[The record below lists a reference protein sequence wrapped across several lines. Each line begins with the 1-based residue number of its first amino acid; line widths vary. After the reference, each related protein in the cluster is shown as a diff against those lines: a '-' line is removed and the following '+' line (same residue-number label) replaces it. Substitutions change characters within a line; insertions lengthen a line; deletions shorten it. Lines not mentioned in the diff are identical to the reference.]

1 VEKGVSVERAIE
13 LACKS
18 TMNLGTEI
26 VDLSKLHG
34 RTLAESL
41 NSKVDD
47 PRFDNSAMD
56 GWAVCSSDFLN
67 EITVLKIVGTSK
79 AGGEQPP
86 EIRTG
91 QACQIMTGAPMPTG
105 ADAIVVVEKSQA
117 KGGKVTL
124 IGPPNKNYI
133 RKKSENLLRG
143 EETLSAGTRMSAAS
157 ISLTATMGFAEV
169 KVVKKP
175 KIAIISTGDEL
186 KPPGTELLPGEIYES
201 NSYGIT
207 VLIEK
212 MGGEAIRFEPVT
224 DSMKSLR
231 EALTAAASECDA
243 ILTSGGVSMGEWD
256 FVRKLM
262 EEEGD
267 MKFWRIQMRP
277 GGPPLFGEWNG
288 VPIFGLPGNPVSS
301 HVVFLMIVAPW
312 ISFNLG
318 SGAHANAL
326 GKYVRVK
333 LQDPIAG
340 AKNKICLRRIK
351 ITSKNDELI
360 ATTHTHQGSGNIHS
374 LVAHNALSIL
384 SPGIDARAGEKID
397 AFWWNE

>member
-1 VEKGVSVERAIE
+1 VEKGVSVERAVE
-13 LACKS
+13 LACNS
-18 TMNLGTEI
+18 VMNLKIET
-26 VDLSKLHG
+26 VVLSKSYG

-56 GWAVCSSDFLN
+56 GWAVCSSDFLS
-67 EITVLKIVGTSK
+67 EITILKIVGTSK
-79 AGGEQPP
+79 AGKSQPLK
-86 EIRTG
+86 IRAG
-91 QACQIMTGAPMPTG
+91 QACQIMTGAPMPVG
-105 ADAIVVVEKSQA
+105 ADAIVVVENSQV
-117 KGGKVTL
+117 KEDTVTL
-124 IGPPNKNYI
+124 TGPPNKNYI
-133 RKKSENLLRG
+133 RKKSENLSLG
-143 EETLSAGTRMSAAS
+143 EEALFAGMRMTAAS
-157 ISLTATMGFAEV
+157 ISLAATMGFAEI

-186 KPPGTELLPGEIYES
+186 VSPGDELSPGEIYES
-201 NSYGIT
+201 NSFGIAA
-207 VLIEK
+207 LIEK
-212 MGGEAIRFEPVT
+212 MGGTAIRFNPVT
-224 DSMKSLR
+224 DTIDSLR
-231 EALTAAASECDA
+231 SALNTAASECDA

-267 MKFWRIQMRP
+267 MKFWRVQMRP
-277 GGPPLFGEWNG
+277 GGPPLFGEWNE

-318 SGAHANAL
+318 SGVQAQAL

-333 LQDPIAG
+333 LQDPIFG
-340 AKNKICLRRIK
+340 AKNKICLRRIN
-351 ITSKNDELI
+351 ITSINNELI

-384 SPGIDARAGEKID
+384 PPSVDAEAGKNID